1 MSHETAVKATPTSNI
16 ELCEDG
22 KYRWIYEFQMLKN
35 PVLLFTIWKILIL
48 VFGGVGLFVLL
59 ISLRDILS
67 YNDYKDILG
76 IVRVFVTLI
85 TVFLV
90 LGAIA
95 YLILAAVY
103 GGHYIVLFEMDEK
116 GVRHIQQPKQFTK
129 AQGIAWMA
137 SFARAAGGNP
147 IAGIG
152 QGLLISSNNEK
163 NTTFDAVRSVRVM
176 RTFRTIKV
184 NELINR
190 NQVYA
195 EPGDFDFVT
204 DFILS
209 HVPQTAKRR

>member
-1 MSHETAVKATPTSNI
+1 MGRF
-16 ELCEDG
+16 LCA
-22 KYRWIYEFQMLKN
+22 F
-35 PVLLFTIWKILIL
+35 LFI
-48 VFGGVGLFVLL
+48 
-59 ISLRDILS
+59 RE
-67 YNDYKDILG
+67 
-76 IVRVFVTLI
+76 R
-85 TVFLV
+85 
-90 LGAIA
+90 
-95 YLILAAVY
+95 
-103 GGHYIVLFEMDEK
+103 
-116 GVRHIQQPKQFTK
+116 
-129 AQGIAWMA
+129 
-137 SFARAAGGNP
+137 
-147 IAGIG
+147 